1 MGLCFAAFGT
11 TATADRRWL
20 VRIPD
25 HWSFVQAAAV
35 PIVFLTAFYGL
46 VDLAQL
52 AKGEAVLIHAA
63 AGGVGMAA
71 SQIARYIGAD
81 VFATASPPKWDT
93 LRSLGFDDDHI
104 ASSRTLDF
112 EHQFLRFTH
121 GRGVD
126 VVLDCLAGDFVDAS
140 LRLLPRGGRF
150 IEMGKT
156 DIRDSDSV
164 AALHDGVFYRTF
176 ELVQARPDRI
186 QQILT
191 ELLRLFEL
199 GYLHLPTIT
208 TRDLRHAPQ
217 AFRALAQAKLVG
229 KVVLTTPRPLQPQG
243 TVLITGGT
251 GALGAIVARHLVHA
265 HGVEHLLL
273 TSRQGLAAPGA
284 DALQRELH
292 DAGASV
298 TIAACDAANRADLE
312 ALLRSLPERHPLTAV
327 IHAAGVLHDG
337 LLTSLTPEDLHSVLR
352 AKLDA
357 ASHLHDLTQS
367 LDLAAFV
374 LFSSV
379 SGVLGGP
386 GQANYAAANVF
397 LDALAHRRRS
407 FGLCATSI
415 DWGFWHGRS
424 ALTAHLS
431 DTDMRRMARAGVLP
445 LSAEHGLALF
455 DAALASPAPALVAA
469 RFDFRTLR
477 TQSVPAIF
485 QSLVHKPKRPLAS
498 NSTQAASFEQRL
510 LALPP
515 HDRQAALLDLVR
527 ESVATALGI
536 ADLSAIDPG
545 RPLKEIG
552 LDSLMAIE
560 IRKRLAT
567 ATGLRLHAT
576 LLFDHPTPLAL
587 VDALLERLR
596 PKQTD
601 PHPPITLTL
610 DQVERSLSATKD
622 DAAALA
628 TAIARLRLLL
638 SKYEPIENDL
648 ALDSASDDEL
658 FADFDNN
665 LRRLVR

>member
-1 MGLCFAAFGT
+1 
-11 TATADRRWL
+11 
-20 VRIPD
+20 
-25 HWSFVQAAAV
+25 
-35 PIVFLTAFYGL
+35 
-46 VDLAQL
+46 
-52 AKGEAVLIHAA
+52 
-63 AGGVGMAA
+63 
-71 SQIARYIGAD
+71 
-81 VFATASPPKWDT
+81 
-93 LRSLGFDDDHI
+93 
-104 ASSRTLDF
+104 
-112 EHQFLRFTH
+112 
-121 GRGVD
+121 
-126 VVLDCLAGDFVDAS
+126 
-140 LRLLPRGGRF
+140 
-150 IEMGKT
+150 
-156 DIRDSDSV
+156 
-164 AALHDGVFYRTF
+164 
-176 ELVQARPDRI
+176 
-186 QQILT
+186 
-191 ELLRLFEL
+191 
-199 GYLHLPTIT
+199 
-208 TRDLRHAPQ
+208 
-217 AFRALAQAKLVG
+217 
-229 KVVLTTPRPLQPQG
+229 
-243 TVLITGGT
+243 
-251 GALGAIVARHLVHA
+251 
-265 HGVEHLLL
+265 
-273 TSRQGLAAPGA
+273 
-284 DALQRELH
+284 
-292 DAGASV
+292 
-298 TIAACDAANRADLE
+298 
-312 ALLRSLPERHPLTAV
+312 
-327 IHAAGVLHDG
+327 
-337 LLTSLTPEDLHSVLR
+337 
-352 AKLDA
+352 
-357 ASHLHDLTQS
+357 
-367 LDLAAFV
+367 
-374 LFSSV
+374 
-379 SGVLGGP
+379 
-386 GQANYAAANVF
+386 
-397 LDALAHRRRS
+397 
-407 FGLCATSI
+407 
-415 DWGFWHGRS
+415 
-424 ALTAHLS
+424 
-431 DTDMRRMARAGVLP
+431 MRRMARAGVLP